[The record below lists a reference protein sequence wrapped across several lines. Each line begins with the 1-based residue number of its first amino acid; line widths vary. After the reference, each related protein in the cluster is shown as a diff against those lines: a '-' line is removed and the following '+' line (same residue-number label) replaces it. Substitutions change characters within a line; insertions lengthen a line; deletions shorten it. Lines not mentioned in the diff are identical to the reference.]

1 VWDLAL
7 AAAVETWGAPPQPTL
22 NQHKAN
28 AAPPAARE
36 NQRERCKWR
45 PSEKRE
51 TTFFGS
57 YWRQSWMRFGGL
69 RGNGLDLHSPAG
81 VEIPQRRWLVR
92 LIPDGNPP
100 VGRRRLGG
108 RLVRA
113 AARMARARQF
123 PLRTLILQR
132 VPLR

>member
-1 VWDLAL
+1 MYSATVPVPLMVPPLAVQASAVLLLPVTAAVNATPAPGATVALAGLSVIAAPVWDLAP

-51 TTFFGS
+51 T
-57 YWRQSWMRFGGL
+57 
-69 RGNGLDLHSPAG
+69 
-81 VEIPQRRWLVR
+81 
-92 LIPDGNPP
+92 
-100 VGRRRLGG
+100 
-108 RLVRA
+108 
-113 AARMARARQF
+113 
-123 PLRTLILQR
+123 
-132 VPLR
+132 